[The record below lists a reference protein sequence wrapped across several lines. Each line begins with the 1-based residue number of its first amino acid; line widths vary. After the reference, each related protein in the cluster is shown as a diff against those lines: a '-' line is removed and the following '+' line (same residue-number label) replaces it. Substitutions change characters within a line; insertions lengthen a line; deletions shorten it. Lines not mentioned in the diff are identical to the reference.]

1 MNKLLASLFAV
12 AALSLA
18 TSTFAADAPKP
29 AEPAKVEAAAA
40 EPAKTEAAKP
50 AVKHHHKHA
59 KKAAV
64 AAPAAAPAAP
74 AEVK

>member
-59 KKAAV
+59 KKTAAAAPV
-64 AAPAAAPAAP
+64 AAPVAP

>member
-29 AEPAKVEAAAA
+29 AEPAKVEAAA
-40 EPAKTEAAKP
+40 PAATPAEAAKP
-50 AVKHHHKHA
+50 AVKHHHKHV
-59 KKAAV
+59 KKAA
-64 AAPAAAPAAP
+64 AEAAAPAEA
-74 AEVK
+74 K

>member
-18 TSTFAADAPKP
+18 TSSFAADAPKP
-29 AEPAKVEAAAA
+29 AEPAKVEATA
-40 EPAKTEAAKP
+40 AAKP

-59 KKAAV
+59 KKAA
-64 AAPAAAPAAP
+64 AETTAAAPAEA
-74 AEVK
+74 K

>member
-29 AEPAKVEAAAA
+29 AEPAKVEAAA
-40 EPAKTEAAKP
+40 PAEAAKP
-50 AVKHHHKHA
+50 AVKHHHKHV
-59 KKAAV
+59 KKAA
-64 AAPAAAPAAP
+64 AEAPAAAPAEA
-74 AEVK
+74 K

>member
-18 TSTFAADAPKP
+18 TSSFAAVVQKP
-29 AEPAKVEAAAA
+29 AEPAKIVTAAA

-50 AVKHHHKHA
+50 AMKHHHKHA
-59 KKAAV
+59 KKEATMAAPATE
-64 AAPAAAPAAP
+64 AAPAA
-74 AEVK
+74 K